1 MALPSYA
8 NWTGALEHGEER
20 MHQNETIQQMVL
32 RCVDCGHLN
41 ELTYD
46 QGADGEQLG
55 CARCRSRLGTVG
67 AAKHPTRH

>member
-1 MALPSYA
+1 
-8 NWTGALEHGEER
+8 